1 MNEELIK
8 ELRNR
13 AMETGASEYA
23 ELMER
28 AADALESKQFAVMTP
43 AGYLCAVAKGTD
55 DEYPGLYVSL
65 SPSPDGFN
73 VDQMV
78 ACVEYDSSEEVIKT
92 ECYMAE
98 AEQPAYIIRH
108 DNGEDIV

>member
-1 MNEELIK
+1 M
-8 ELRNR
+8 
-13 AMETGASEYA
+13 S
-23 ELMER
+23 
-28 AADALESKQFAVMTP
+28 TP
-43 AGYLCAVAKGTD
+43 VIAISWSICAVAKGTD

-98 AEQPAYIIRH
+98 AEQPAYII
-108 DNGEDIV
+108 GMTMAKI